1 MKASDPMVFEG
12 SNDVET
18 YASSWSSAE
27 EVVCTYT
34 NSLSGALLLL
44 LLLLLSGEDRNA
56 SISDRLAESLTVA
69 LRCSWMAEW
78 MYSTGL
84 GGLPMML
91 DDRWTNSLCMMS
103 DDD

>member
-34 NSLSGALLLL
+34 NSLSMALLL

-56 SISDRLAESLTVA
+56 SISDRLAVSLTVA
-69 LRCSWMAEW
+69 LRCSLMAEW

-91 DDRWTNSLCMMS
+91 GRWTNSLCVMMTG
-103 DDD
+103 

>member
-34 NSLSGALLLL
+34 NSLSMALLLLL

-84 GGLPMML
+84 GGLPMIRL
-91 DDRWTNSLCMMS
+91 TLFV
-103 DDD
+103 